1 MGKEFPR
8 LADMLFRGSWNGIMP
23 RKPAVLTIMVRP
35 TGLQFTFKM
44 PTEGKQVRD
53 NVSFFNQIL
62 PRLEHDL
69 NTLEGDWSDLTSGPG
84 ATYKREQRKKLL
96 AKSDSPI

>member
-1 MGKEFPR
+1 
-8 LADMLFRGSWNGIMP
+8 MLFRGSWNGIVP
-23 RKPAVLTIMVRP
+23 RKPALLSILVRP
-35 TGLQFTFKM
+35 TGLQFTLKM

-53 NVSFFNQIL
+53 NVSFWHELL
-62 PRLEHDL
+62 PRLERCL
-69 NTLEGDWSDLTSGPG
+69 SEMLGDWSDLTNGPG